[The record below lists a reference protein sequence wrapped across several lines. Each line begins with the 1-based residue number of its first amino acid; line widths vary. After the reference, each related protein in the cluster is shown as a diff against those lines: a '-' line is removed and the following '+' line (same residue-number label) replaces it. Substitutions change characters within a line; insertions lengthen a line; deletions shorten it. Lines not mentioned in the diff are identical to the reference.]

1 MGAMASSAQIRA
13 DQIKADKVWPNL
25 QYFTVRNFQGAG
37 FNLSDPYPHA
47 YDYDYNEML
56 QETI

>member
-1 MGAMASSAQIRA
+1 MASSAQIRA